1 MWWIEE
7 YRRVE
12 IEDNQYNNNDEIE
25 IDGVIECRLDNVD
38 EKDNM

>member
-1 MWWIEE
+1 
-7 YRRVE
+7 VE
-12 IEDNQYNNNDEIE
+12 IEDNQYNNNGEIE